1 MGSKLRIAV
10 VANANS
16 IHTIRWVKWL
26 RKKKHEVTV
35 FSLNDGEDC
44 VYFGPEP
51 ALDRSLIFNLG
62 KNVRK
67 TTSELQAKIDEFK
80 PDLVHGFFLVNHGMY
95 ASRIKG
101 YPKVVTALGSDV
113 LIAPNESKL
122 MSWIVKKTVKD
133 SDLIIS
139 VADHLNSVVSPWKKN
154 HVESISSPLGIDV
167 KKFKPL
173 KKENL
178 IIFNRGFKKVYSPL
192 TLVEAISEISDEIKD
207 YKVIMCGEGP
217 LLEACKNYVNKQSL
231 NDLISFSGFI
241 PNEDLVDLLGRAKI
255 LVSPALSD
263 GTPVS
268 ILEGLAS
275 GCIILSSQ
283 IPANK
288 FWTVENKTGL
298 SFDAKN
304 SLQLSDCILKAV
316 NDKSIEQNAL
326 IHGPEMVEKYADWN
340 TEMLRIEEKYYNLV
354 KIAK

>member
-35 FSLNDGEDC
+35 FSLNEGEDC

-67 TTSELQAKIDEFK
+67 TTNELQTKIDEFK
-80 PDLVHGFFLVNHGMY
+80 PDIIHGFFLINHGMY

-122 MSWIVKKTVKD
+122 MSWIVKRTVKN

-139 VADHLNSVVSPWKKN
+139 VADHLNDIVSPWKEN
-154 HVESISSPLGIDV
+154 HVESITSPLGIDV

-178 IIFNRGFKKVYSPL
+178 IVFNRGFKEVYSPL
-192 TLVEAISEISDEIKD
+192 TLLEAISKISDKIKN
-207 YKVIMCGEGP
+207 YNVIMCGKGP
-217 LLEACKNYVNKQSL
+217 LLEKCKKYVSKHSL
-231 NDLISFSGFI
+231 NDLISFSGYV

-288 FWTVENKTGL
+288 FWTVKNKTGL
-298 SFDAKN
+298 SFDAEN
-304 SLQLSDCILKAV
+304 SSQLSDCILKAIS
-316 NDKSIEQNAL
+316 DSSIEEKAL
-326 IHGPEMVEKYADWN
+326 SFGPQMVEKHADWN
-340 TEMLRIEEKYYNLV
+340 TEMLRIEQKYYNLV

>member
-16 IHTIRWVKWL
+16 IHTTRWVKWL
-26 RKKKHEVTV
+26 RKKNHEVTV
-35 FSLNDGEDC
+35 FSLNKGEDC

-62 KNVRK
+62 KSVRK
-67 TTSELQAKIDEFK
+67 TTSELQVKIDEFK

-122 MSWIVKKTVKD
+122 MSWIVKRTVKN

-139 VADHLNSVVSPWKKN
+139 VAEHLNDIVSPWKEN
-154 HVESISSPLGIDV
+154 HVESITSPLGIDV
-167 KKFKPL
+167 KKFRPL
-173 KKENL
+173 EKENL
-178 IIFNRGFKKVYSPL
+178 IVFNRGFKEVYSPL
-192 TLVEAISEISDEIKD
+192 TLLEAISEISNKIKN
-207 YKVIMCGEGP
+207 YKVIMCGKGP
-217 LLEACKNYVNKQSL
+217 LLETCKNYVNKQSL
-231 NDLISFSGFI
+231 NDLISFAGYV

-288 FWTVENKTGL
+288 FWTVKNKTGL
-298 SFDAKN
+298 SFDAEN
-304 SLQLSDCILKAV
+304 SSQLSDCILKAI
-316 NDKSIEQNAL
+316 NDSSIEENAL
-326 IHGPEMVEKYADWN
+326 IYGPQIVEKHADWN